1 MGPNSEPFKKKLYID
16 NELFH
21 PSTNPFIFKG
31 PHYSIYNLVG
41 DHVGS
46 EMGRLLGVHFRDFF
60 CSSWGFPQCRISTDG
75 FFLFKVPTSKEPS
88 K

>member
-31 PHYSIYNLVG
+31 PHNSIYNLVG

-46 EMGRLLGVHFRDFF
+46 V
-60 CSSWGFPQCRISTDG
+60 
-75 FFLFKVPTSKEPS
+75 
-88 K
+88 